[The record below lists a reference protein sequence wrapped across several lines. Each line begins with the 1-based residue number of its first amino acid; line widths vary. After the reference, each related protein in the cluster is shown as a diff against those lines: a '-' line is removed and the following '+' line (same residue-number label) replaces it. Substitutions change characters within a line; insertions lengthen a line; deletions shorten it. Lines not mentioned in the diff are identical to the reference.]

1 MRPALFR
8 LIALVTLIV
17 MPWLAIRF
25 SRSMLAANGDS
36 APAFRV
42 LPFVLLCLPFLGLVV
57 FELVSKRA
65 LGLAWVVIEREKSPA
80 EYWFWVCTHGLMFV
94 VAAFVA
100 ARFVA
105 R

>member
-1 MRPALFR
+1 M
-8 LIALVTLIV
+8 LIV
-17 MPWLAIRF
+17 MPLLAIRF
-25 SRSMLAANGDS
+25 TLCMLQSNGNS
-36 APAFRV
+36 ALAFRV

-57 FELVSKRA
+57 FELVSRRA
-65 LGLAWVVIEREKSPA
+65 LGLVWVVIEREKSPA
-80 EYWFWVCTHGLMFV
+80 EYWFWVCTHGLMFA